1 MNDSIFT
8 GELKVG
14 ILGGGQLGQMLIQS
28 GISFN
33 ISFHI
38 LDPSLEASCKNICE
52 RFVQGDFN
60 DFDTVYNFGKTVDV
74 ITIEIE
80 HVNVDALEK
89 LESEGKMV
97 YPSSS
102 VIRTVQD
109 KALQKEFYKQH
120 NIPTS
125 EFHLIEG
132 RSDIK
137 DFLDFLPAAQKLRR
151 GGYDGKGVSIIDQSN
166 YIDDSFDAPSVLE
179 KKVDIDKELSF
190 MVARNSQGEIKSFP
204 AVELVFDPVYNLVS
218 HLFSPAAISSQIEAE
233 GEAIARKIAEEL
245 ELVGLLAVEM
255 FLDKEGK
262 LLVNEMAPRPHNSGH
277 QTIEGNITSQFEQH
291 LRAILGMPLGATDT
305 VEASV
310 MVNLL
315 GAEGFSGSAK
325 YEGMDELLKKPGV
338 YPHLYGKSMTR
349 PGRKMGHV
357 TIVNDQLEEALAL
370 ASFVKEHIKI
380 TA

>member
-1 MNDSIFT
+1 MNDGIFT

-33 ISFHI
+33 IAFHI
-38 LDPSLEASCKNICE
+38 LDPSSKASCRNICE

-60 DFDTVYNFGKTVDV
+60 DFDTVYEFGKNLDV

-80 HVNVDALEK
+80 HVNVDALER
-89 LESEGKMV
+89 LESEGKKV
-97 YPSSS
+97 YPTPS
-102 VIRTVQD
+102 VIRTIQD
-109 KALQKEFYKQH
+109 KGAQKAFYQDH
-120 NIPTS
+120 NIPTAD
-125 EFHLIEG
+125 FHIIES

-137 DFLDFLPAAQKLRR
+137 DFIDFLPAAQKLRR

-190 MVARNSQGEIKSFP
+190 VVARNPSGEIKSFP

-218 HLFSPAAISSQIEAE
+218 HLFSPAAISDEVERQ
-233 GEAIARKIAEEL
+233 GEEIAIKIADEL
-245 ELVGLLAVEM
+245 QLVGLLAVEM
-255 FLDKEGK
+255 FLDKDGR

-291 LRAILGMPLGATDT
+291 LRAILNMPLGATDT
-305 VEASV
+305 VEPSV

-315 GAEGFSGSAK
+315 GAEGHTGSAK
-325 YEGMDELLKKPGV
+325 YEGMDKLLSKPGV
-338 YPHLYGKSMTR
+338 YPHLYGKAETR

-357 TIVNDQLEEALAL
+357 TIVNNKIEKALEM
-370 ASFVKEHIKI
+370 ASFVKENIKI